1 MVGSSEKMPTKI
13 EIASKIMLHLKL
25 IALKQTGIDQ
35 NRKHKSVAET
45 KKGLKT
51 GPLNYHSHGY
61 CINLKDKNEKD
72 KLKERTEEKTQFL
85 NLVIKHPFFFF
96 FFSSLAN

>member
-51 GPLNYHSHGY
+51 GPLNYH
-61 CINLKDKNEKD
+61 
-72 KLKERTEEKTQFL
+72 
-85 NLVIKHPFFFF
+85 
-96 FFSSLAN
+96 

>member
-61 CINLKDKNEKD
+61 CINLKDKNEK
-72 KLKERTEEKTQFL
+72 T
-85 NLVIKHPFFFF
+85 N
-96 FFSSLAN
+96 